1 MVRRLASAFPGVAR
15 ILGAAGVVGT
25 VRRASLADA
34 RASAFPYDEV
44 VASEDLLDAVGTQR
58 FDVVVNP
65 VGGRVRTDSLQVMSP
80 MGRMLLVG
88 NASGD
93 WQHTVATNA
102 LWRGSLAMLGFSVGS
117 YLPSRPEQAVTA
129 AQGALKAIGQG
140 LVDIRTQTLPLGEA
154 AEAHRRIENGSVG
167 GRILLTP

>member
-1 MVRRLASAFPGVAR
+1 
-15 ILGAAGVVGT
+15 
-25 VRRASLADA
+25 
-34 RASAFPYDEV
+34 
-44 VASEDLLDAVGTQR
+44 
-58 FDVVVNP
+58 
-65 VGGRVRTDSLQVMSP
+65 
-80 MGRMLLVG
+80 MLFR
-88 NASGD
+88 S
-93 WQHTVATNA
+93 NA